1 MRSHTTRDQLTSFP
15 PLHSIGSCGSYLDGG
30 ANHPF
35 QEAAIPML
43 EPELV
48 KKEMIHLQTHFR
60 VRISLPFWTASRR
73 AED

>member
-1 MRSHTTRDQLTSFP
+1 MNLTA
-15 PLHSIGSCGSYLDGG
+15 LHSIGSCGSYLDGG

-43 EPELV
+43 EPNLV

-60 VRISLPFWTASRR
+60 VCCPSAAIAASPS
-73 AED
+73 